1 MTTNHNI
8 EFSMSDI
15 TNQQLLD
22 GLTQQLGTISDNMA
36 TKQDLDGM
44 ATKPDLA
51 ELKLELSSKID
62 SLETGIYAKIDTLT
76 EKIDGIGDRVVV
88 IADNMATTKDLS
100 GVETRLTMKID
111 AIDIKLDDTELRLG
125 RRIDRAQFVPKPA
138 R

>member
-1 MTTNHNI
+1 
-8 EFSMSDI
+8 
-15 TNQQLLD
+15 
-22 GLTQQLGTISDNMA
+22 MA